1 MSKNKKKRLKKK
13 AKRQAELLEKQIQQ
27 LEELEELPNNSA
39 AHEETGDLETEVDG
53 DGDADAAE
61 DPECDVENE
70 GPSTGESEGV
80 KVTTPTS
87 TPLPRIPVPHCI
99 PALEPTAD
107 HASLELPTT
116 SKTGSISASV
126 VDTKI
131 QQQDSVADVS
141 PLLNG
146 DKKVKPK
153 SSEYRSFN

>member
-39 AHEETGDLETEVDG
+39 THEGTGDLETEVDG
-53 DGDADAAE
+53 DGDADAGE
-61 DPECDVENE
+61 DADCDVESE
-70 GPSTGESEGV
+70 GPSTGESEGI
-80 KVTTPTS
+80 KITAPTS
-87 TPLPRIPVPHCI
+87 TFLPRIPSHHYS
-99 PALEPTAD
+99 PAVKPTAD
-107 HASLELPTT
+107 RASLELPTT

-126 VDTKI
+126 VDTKS

-153 SSEYRSFN
+153 SSEYISFN